1 MRRSIS
7 GGERRRV
14 SLGVSLAGAPLCL
27 FLDEPTS
34 GLDSSSALSL
44 FQLLKELAAG
54 GLTVVAVVHQP
65 RAEVFAATDDLIV
78 LGTGGCLFYSG
89 PSVRVAR
96 RRILPSMTLPSGGR
110 EAVAAGSRRRGA
122 QRLQHRG
129 HHHRHGHRRC
139 PQP

>member
-1 MRRSIS
+1 
-7 GGERRRV
+7 V
-14 SLGVSLAGAPLCL
+14 SLGVALAGSPLCL

-78 LGTGGCLFYSG
+78 LGPGGSLFYGG
-89 PSVRVAR
+89 PSV
-96 RRILPSMTLPSGGR
+96 LPPPAPPSR
-110 EAVAAGSRRRGA
+110 HRSTRAVS
-122 QRLQHRG
+122 
-129 HHHRHGHRRC
+129 
-139 PQP
+139 

>member
-1 MRRSIS
+1 MLNSYCSIS

-14 SLGVSLAGAPLCL
+14 SLGVALAGAPLCL

-44 FQLLKELAAG
+44 FQLLKELAVG

-78 LGTGGCLFYSG
+78 LGAGGCMFYSG
-89 PSVRVAR
+89 PSVSPLLFYLLHLQRK
-96 RRILPSMTLPSGGR
+96 MTLFAGR
-110 EAVAAGSRRRGA
+110 RQTLVRGSRGRSA
-122 QRLQHRG
+122 Q
-129 HHHRHGHRRC
+129 
-139 PQP
+139 

>member
-1 MRRSIS
+1 M
-7 GGERRRV
+7 
-14 SLGVSLAGAPLCL
+14 SLGVALAGSPLCL

-78 LGTGGCLFYSG
+78 LGPGGSLFYGG
-89 PSVRVAR
+89 PSVR
-96 RRILPSMTLPSGGR
+96 LPPLPPPATVPLVPS
-110 EAVAAGSRRRGA
+110 VNV
-122 QRLQHRG
+122 
-129 HHHRHGHRRC
+129 
-139 PQP
+139 

>member
-1 MRRSIS
+1 VAAGKQHTGICPVSFFVHAGCSIS

-14 SLGVSLAGAPLCL
+14 SLGVALAGSPLCL

-78 LGTGGCLFYSG
+78 LGPGGSLFYGG
-89 PSVRVAR
+89 PSV
-96 RRILPSMTLPSGGR
+96 LPPPRPLLPPPFHSCR
-110 EAVAAGSRRRGA
+110 QLTFTAG
-122 QRLQHRG
+122 
-129 HHHRHGHRRC
+129 
-139 PQP
+139 

>member
-1 MRRSIS
+1 VRCSIS

-78 LGTGGCLFYSG
+78 LGAGGCLFYSG
-89 PSVRVAR
+89 PSVPR
-96 RRILPSMTLPSGGR
+96 TLSRHMLLHDTASRLTQNFGWRQPVSQF
-110 EAVAAGSRRRGA
+110 AATATS
-122 QRLQHRG
+122 QTSSSTLQPHQ
-129 HHHRHGHRRC
+129 H
-139 PQP
+139 

>member
-1 MRRSIS
+1 MSSAAHTRRPAQAHPHRSIS

-65 RAEVFAATDDLIV
+65 RAEVFAAMDDLIV
-78 LGTGGCLFYSG
+78 LSGGGRLFYSG
-89 PSVRVAR
+89 PSVLAT
-96 RRILPSMTLPSGGR
+96 PSR
-110 EAVAAGSRRRGA
+110 AVR
-122 QRLQHRG
+122 
-129 HHHRHGHRRC
+129 
-139 PQP
+139 